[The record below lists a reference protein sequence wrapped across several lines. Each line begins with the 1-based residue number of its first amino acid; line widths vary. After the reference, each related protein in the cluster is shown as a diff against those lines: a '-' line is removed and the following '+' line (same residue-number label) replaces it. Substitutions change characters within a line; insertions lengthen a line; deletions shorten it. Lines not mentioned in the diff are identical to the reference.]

1 MLCNLVDGP
10 VVGVGD
16 WVWLGVLRIH
26 RVVSWK
32 KEKGCNSIKTGTE
45 RQKNDIVA
53 GRWAS
58 WQELEKEQRA
68 MENPQET
75 QVPVIQML
83 HFVLFFPLLQSK
95 AGLFLNPKV
104 KMFP

>member
-1 MLCNLVDGP
+1 
-10 VVGVGD
+10 
-16 WVWLGVLRIH
+16 
-26 RVVSWK
+26 
-32 KEKGCNSIKTGTE
+32 
-45 RQKNDIVA
+45 
-53 GRWAS
+53 
-58 WQELEKEQRA
+58 

-83 HFVLFFPLLQSK
+83 RFVLFFPLLQSK